1 MYFSAAFKPWSRV
14 CYVCLFCTISIQQ
27 ADQNIIAH
35 ADDKILVDLGAKP
48 DGSSP
53 EFGNGLR
60 EIIHNIRARKIRDFN
75 TVASEI
81 TAYRARFLGDSSK
94 VLPL

>member
-1 MYFSAAFKPWSRV
+1 MYFSAAVKPWSSVR
-14 CYVCLFCTISIQQ
+14 YVCSFCTVSSQQ
-27 ADQNIIAH
+27 ADLNLITL